1 MSSLNFIYKMVDKI
15 PIGNM
20 TSVRIQ
26 LCFLL
31 VIGARMNRN
40 NARTVLSDRSVCF
53 PEIFLYN
60 AHRKQQTGPYT
71 QYAILCF
78 STGCFWQLVGHNNV

>member
-1 MSSLNFIYKMVDKI
+1 
-15 PIGNM
+15 M

-26 LCFLL
+26 LCL

-40 NARTVLSDRSVCF
+40 TARTVLSDSGVI
-53 PEIFLYN
+53 PVFLYN

-71 QYAILCF
+71 QYAASV